1 MGRLDMSCEGR
12 GQQVI
17 IYLKDNLNSRTFV
30 WILQD
35 LDGKMGGG
43 GRVHIYI
50 FSSFSR
56 MSKLSLWPLR
66 IVICKCFNII

>member
-35 LDGKMGGG
+35 LDGKMGGEEE
-43 GRVHIYI
+43 YI
-50 FSSFSR
+50 STYSHLFQGCLNS
-56 MSKLSLWPLR
+56 P
-66 IVICKCFNII
+66 CGP

>member
-1 MGRLDMSCEGR
+1 MGHLDMSCEDR

-43 GRVHIYI
+43 RKSTYLQILI
-50 FSSFSR
+50 FF
-56 MSKLSLWPLR
+56 KG
-66 IVICKCFNII
+66 V